1 MDPQRIAEVDPG
13 PSGSSLALGA
23 AVGIAILSGLLAGL
37 AGPPYLS
44 LSSLSPWIV
53 VFAAAT
59 FAALFAVPFAAN
71 RLLVA
76 RRPERA
82 EAWEA
87 AMLAWG
93 AVALGALGAGGLLIW
108 AGDFSP
114 ARSLADAIGLLLAI
128 EAGMVVLA
136 LIGWMVSS

>member
-1 MDPQRIAEVDPG
+1 MDSRRIAEVEPVASG
-13 PSGSSLALGA
+13 PTVALGA
-23 AVGIAILSGLLAGL
+23 AVGIALISGLLAGI

-53 VFAAAT
+53 LFAAAT

-82 EAWEA
+82 EAWEM

-93 AVALGALGAGGLLIW
+93 AVGLCALAAGVLLIW

-128 EAGMVVLA
+128 EAGLVVA
-136 LIGWMVSS
+136 TLIAWIASG